1 MRSSRLNQET
11 PIKWRRFEQRQG
23 RKMNRTT
30 KGIILAGGAGT
41 RLWPLT
47 MVSTK
52 QLLPIYDKP
61 MIYYPLTTLML
72 AGIREILVIS
82 AEPELP
88 RFNSLLGDGRQWGIS
103 IQYAV
108 QAEPDGIAKAFL
120 IGEKF
125 IDDKPCALILGDN
138 VFYGAG
144 FGDLVQGAGTRDHGA
159 TVFCHWVNNPSRY
172 GVMDLDASNK
182 PIRIEEK
189 PAHPTSN
196 WAVTGLYFYDSS
208 IVDIARELKPS
219 ARGELEITDANRVY
233 LEAGRLNAERLGR
246 GFAWFD
252 AGTHQSLLQAAE
264 FIYTI
269 EERQGLKIGCP
280 EEIAYRMEFIDAAK
294 LERLA
299 ASITNNEYSSY
310 LRRLL
315 VSNLK

>member
-1 MRSSRLNQET
+1 MLREDKAPTVNT
-11 PIKWRRFEQRQG
+11 G
-23 RKMNRTT
+23 R
-30 KGIILAGGAGT
+30 KGIILAGGSGT

-47 MVSTK
+47 IVSTK

-72 AGIREILVIS
+72 AGIREILIITAATEV
-82 AEPELP
+82 P
-88 RFNSLLGDGRQWGIS
+88 RFQSLLGNGGQWGINIS
-103 IQYAV
+103 YAT
-108 QAEPDGIAKAFL
+108 QPEPDGIAKAFI

-125 IDDKPCALILGDN
+125 LDGQACALILGDN

-144 FGDLVQGAGTRDHGA
+144 LGEMVQRAAARRDGA

-172 GVMDLDASNK
+172 GVLEFDAQNR
-182 PIRIEEK
+182 PTRIDEK
-189 PAHPTSN
+189 PKEPKSN
-196 WAVTGLYFYDSS
+196 WAVTGLYFYEPS
-208 IVDIARELKPS
+208 IVEVAHKLQPS

-233 LEAGRLNAERLGR
+233 LEAGRLSFEKLGR

-252 AGTHQSLLQAAE
+252 AGTHQSLLQASD

-280 EEIAYRMEFIDAAK
+280 EEIAYRMGYVDATG

-299 ASITNNEYSSY
+299 AAITNSEYSQY
-310 LRRLL
+310 LRRLPTT
-315 VSNLK
+315 NA